1 MSSFAKNS
9 EKEIAR
15 DDKQI
20 ESGKERAENF
30 LELDE
35 RSIEKPAKKVTEM
48 TKKELIEELHEAEKR
63 SQENYDRY
71 MRIYAEMENIK
82 RRGQKEKEDLV
93 KYANE
98 TLIKEILPVID
109 NLDKALSH
117 VENDENSVGLVEGIE
132 LTRNG
137 LMAALKKA
145 GLDEVEAVGKPFDPN
160 FHEAIS
166 QQMND
171 TVAPG
176 HVIMELQKGYL
187 LNGRLVRPSM
197 VVVSQK
203 RDNMEKGTA

>member
-1 MSSFAKNS
+1 MSSVNKNN
-9 EKEIAR
+9 EEEIAN
-15 DDKQI
+15 DHKEV

-30 LELDE
+30 QELDE
-35 RSIEKPAKKVTEM
+35 KSKEKPTKKVTEM
-48 TKKELIEELHEAEKR
+48 TKKELIEELHAAEKR

-71 MRIYAEMENIK
+71 MRMYAEMENIK
-82 RRGQKEKEDLV
+82 RRGQKEREDLV

-98 TLIKEILPVID
+98 SLIKEILPVID
-109 NLDKALSH
+109 NLDKAVSH
-117 VENDENSVGLVEGIE
+117 VENDENSLGLVEGVE

-137 LMAALKKA
+137 LMSTLKKA

-171 TVAPG
+171 AVAPG

-203 RDNMEKGTA
+203 RDNMKEGTA